1 MDAQVTDQVRLRTLA
16 AYRFVRS
23 WLGKIPP
30 TALVVLG
37 LFLLAAVF
45 AALHTAFSAQDASLH
60 LKVQHSFRNADLSV
74 WIDGKQAYSG
84 KLRGTVRKRLG
95 LLPESV
101 QGSFSQIFALSS
113 GVHQIRIAVVS
124 DDGSAE
130 EDSLSAEFAPNS
142 KRELSATAR
151 RSSLSL
157 AWQSTETASA
167 PASPGLIARYMG
179 TLLLTIAGSIISAV
193 TGFALKELPARIRSR
208 QNIEPKTYS
217 ASAGR

>member
-1 MDAQVTDQVRLRTLA
+1 MDAEVIPQIRFHALA
-16 AYRFVRS
+16 AYGFLRAR
-23 WLGKIPP
+23 LAKIPP

-60 LKVQHSFRNADLSV
+60 LKVQHSFRSADLSV

-84 KLRGTVRKRLG
+84 KLRGTVRKKLG
-95 LLPESV
+95 LIPESV
-101 QGSFSQIFALSS
+101 QGSLSQIFALSS

-142 KRELSATAR
+142 KRELSATA
-151 RSSLSL
+151 
-157 AWQSTETASA
+157 
-167 PASPGLIARYMG
+167 
-179 TLLLTIAGSIISAV
+179 
-193 TGFALKELPARIRSR
+193 
-208 QNIEPKTYS
+208 
-217 ASAGR
+217 

>member
-1 MDAQVTDQVRLRTLA
+1 MDADVISQIRFHTLA
-16 AYRFVRS
+16 AYRFVRAR
-23 WLGKIPP
+23 LTKIPP

-60 LKVQHSFRNADLSV
+60 LKVQHSFRSADLSV

-84 KLRGTVRKRLG
+84 KLRGTVRRKLG
-95 LLPESV
+95 LIPESV
-101 QGSFSQIFALSS
+101 QGSLSQIFALSS
-113 GVHQIRIAVVS
+113 GVHQIRIAVAS

-130 EDSLSAEFAPNS
+130 EDSISAEFAPNS

-151 RSSLSL
+151 RSSLTL
-157 AWQSTETASA
+157 AWQSTDPVPA
-167 PASPGLIARYMG
+167 PANPGLIARYMG

-193 TGFALKELPARIRSR
+193 TGFALKELP
-208 QNIEPKTYS
+208 
-217 ASAGR
+217 

>member
-1 MDAQVTDQVRLRTLA
+1 MDADVISQIRFHTLA
-16 AYRFVRS
+16 AYRFVRAR
-23 WLGKIPP
+23 LTKIPP

-60 LKVQHSFRNADLSV
+60 LKVQHSFRSADLSV

-84 KLRGTVRKRLG
+84 KLRGTVRRKLG
-95 LLPESV
+95 LIPESV
-101 QGSFSQIFALSS
+101 QGSLSQIFALSS
-113 GVHQIRIAVVS
+113 GVHQIRIAVAS

-130 EDSLSAEFAPNS
+130 EDSISAEFAPNS

-151 RSSLSL
+151 RSSLTL
-157 AWQSTETASA
+157 AWQSTDPVPA
-167 PASPGLIARYMG
+167 PANPGLIARYMG

-208 QNIEPKTYS
+208 QNIACKTYS
-217 ASAGR
+217 ASAGQ